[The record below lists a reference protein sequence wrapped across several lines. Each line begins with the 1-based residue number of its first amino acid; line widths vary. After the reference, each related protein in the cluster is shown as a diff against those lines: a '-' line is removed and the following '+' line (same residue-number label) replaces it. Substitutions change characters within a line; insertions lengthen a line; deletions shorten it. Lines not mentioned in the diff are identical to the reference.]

1 MQSHVLF
8 FACYHGRMPSEI
20 DPWREEILQNL
31 EALNARVERQMSL
44 WHVFRNGVMYGS
56 GFIIGSTVLTATIV
70 TIIITFFND
79 TIFGAVVSWIAE
91 RG

>member
-1 MQSHVLF
+1 
-8 FACYHGRMPSEI
+8 MPTERNE
-20 DPWREEILQNL
+20 WHEEMLRSVQ
-31 EALNARVERQMSL
+31 ELNTRVERQMSL
-44 WHVFRNGVMYGS
+44 WHVFRNGVMHGS
-56 GFIIGSTVLTATIV
+56 GFIVGSTVLTAAVV

>member
-1 MQSHVLF
+1 
-8 FACYHGRMPSEI
+8 MPTEQNDWHKQMLHSV
-20 DPWREEILQNL
+20 EE
-31 EALNARVERQMSL
+31 LNVRIARQMSL
-44 WHVFRNGVMYGS
+44 WHVFRNGIIYGS
-56 GFIIGSTVLTATIV
+56 GFIIGSTILTAAVV